1 MNRITVS
8 KSDCKQETTSAWLAS
23 ILQFCIDGGFLSS
36 FKGFK
41 LKMKEVNYTIYQKL
55 LTVMASIMMGCES
68 TKDINEVLGPE
79 TLAANMLDMDRFPD
93 QPRLIPPDKDG
104 LRQYS
109 ST

>member
-23 ILQFCIDGGFLSS
+23 ILQFCIDGGFLFS

-93 QPRLIPPDKDG
+93 QPRLIP
-104 LRQYS
+104 S
-109 ST
+109 